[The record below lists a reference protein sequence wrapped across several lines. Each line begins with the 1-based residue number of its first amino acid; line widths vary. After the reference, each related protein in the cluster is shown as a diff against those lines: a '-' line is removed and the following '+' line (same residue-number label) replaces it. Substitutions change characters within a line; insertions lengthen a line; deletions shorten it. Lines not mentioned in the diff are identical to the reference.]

1 MKKTKGQIS
10 VEYLVI
16 VGFITFIVIGIL
28 GIGLVYSESIKD
40 RIKIS
45 QMSNYANKVIS
56 TSESVFYSGEPSKS
70 TISVYLP
77 EGIKEIE
84 IIENNLIISIQTSSG
99 ITKTSFSSNVPISGT
114 LSTSFGIKKIQIVAE
129 EDMAVISP
137 A

>member
-77 EGIKEIE
+77 EGIKGIE
-84 IIENNLIISIQTSSG
+84 IIENNLIMSIQTSSG

-114 LSTSFGIKKIQIVAE
+114 LSPSFGIKKIQIVAE
-129 EDMAVISP
+129 EDMVVIGP